1 MTVTE
6 KIRKHVQ
13 EIPEGQPFKVT
24 EMLQFG
30 SRAAVDQALSRLSKT
45 ENHRIILRVT
55 RGVYVRPKTN
65 KYVGEVLP
73 EPKKV
78 AEAIAHSKI
87 EVHGAEAARH
97 FQLTT
102 QMPTQP
108 IYYTSGPSRTFR
120 MGKLKIVLK
129 HVQERRLELAGQEAG
144 LGLNALWYL
153 GKENVTPSVI
163 EKIKSKMSPS
173 EFEKLKSATNLMP
186 AWMSAAIYRYEN
198 GQIRHA

>member
-6 KIRKHVQ
+6 KIRKQVEH
-13 EIPEGQPFKVT
+13 IPEGQPFKAT

-45 ENHRIILRVT
+45 SKVVRVT
-55 RGVYVRPKTN
+55 RGVYVRPKMN
-65 KYVGEVLP
+65 KYVGQVMP
-73 EPKKV
+73 EPMKV
-78 AEAIAHSKI
+78 AEAIARSKI
-87 EVHGAEAARH
+87 GIHGAEAARH

-102 QMPTQP
+102 QVPTQP

-120 MGKLKIVLK
+120 IGNLKVILK
-129 HVQERRLELAGQEAG
+129 HVAERKLELAGREAG

-173 EFEKLKSATNLMP
+173 EFETLKSSTTAMP
-186 AWMSAAIYRYEN
+186 AWMADAIYKYEN
-198 GQIRHA
+198 GQTAKHG

>member
-1 MTVTE
+1 MTVIE
-6 KIRKHVQ
+6 RIRKQVEQ
-13 EIPEGQPFKVT
+13 LPEGQPFKAA

-45 ENHRIILRVT
+45 HNGLVRVT
-55 RGVYVRPKTN
+55 RGVYVRPKIN
-65 KYVGEVLP
+65 KYVGQVLP
-73 EPKKV
+73 EPQKV
-78 AEAIAHSKI
+78 AEAITHSKI

-102 QMPTQP
+102 QVPTQP

-120 MGKLKIVLK
+120 MGKLKIVLR
-129 HVQERRLELAGQEAG
+129 HVSERKLELAGHEAG

-173 EFEKLKSATNLMP
+173 QFEKLKSATSLMP
-186 AWMSAAIYRYEN
+186 AWMSDAFYRYEN
-198 GQIRHA
+198 GKRARRA